1 MALLP
6 PNSSND
12 LPSLPATATAT
23 DLPMRV
29 DPVAE
34 TSATRLSSAIHFPV
48 SASPITKQDTPSGTL
63 FFAKTSAIIFWQ
75 ATADKGVFSDGFQ
88 IHTSPQTHASIVFQA
103 HTATGK
109 LNAEMMPTSPNG

>member
-1 MALLP
+1 MACWKSHLKVFEAFLQT
-6 PNSSND
+6 N
-12 LPSLPATATAT
+12 
-23 DLPMRV
+23 
-29 DPVAE
+29 
-34 TSATRLSSAIHFPV
+34 
-48 SASPITKQDTPSGTL
+48 
-63 FFAKTSAIIFWQ
+63 KTSAIIFWQ